1 MDNLTTPFA
10 DASSAQPAEAPL
22 PTAKPRSLLKKAF
35 ANWSVRISTAVLVL
49 LLALATGAPL
59 LVGIGPEAMDP
70 GSANLALFTTAEFND
85 LAGESFRHFFFLGSD
100 SLGRDLWSRM
110 LYGARISMTV
120 GFTVAVFSLMAG
132 ATVGLVAGYFRW
144 LDGVIM
150 RVMDGLMA
158 IPALLF
164 AISLVAIFGGTLPV
178 LIVAITIPEIP
189 RVARLVRSVVLSV
202 REEAY
207 VEAALALGTPTL
219 KILRKHILPNAMAP
233 LIIQSTYICAAAILI
248 ESSLSFLGIGLPA
261 EMATWGNIMAEGRSQ
276 FNQYPQVVLFPGV
289 LLALTALSV
298 NMLGDGLR
306 DTFDPKFNK
315 RGGN

>member
-1 MDNLTTPFA
+1 
-10 DASSAQPAEAPL
+10 
-22 PTAKPRSLLKKAF
+22 
-35 ANWSVRISTAVLVL
+35 
-49 LLALATGAPL
+49 
-59 LVGIGPEAMDP
+59 
-70 GSANLALFTTAEFND
+70 
-85 LAGESFRHFFFLGSD
+85 
-100 SLGRDLWSRM
+100 
-110 LYGARISMTV
+110 V
-120 GFTVAVFSLMAG
+120 GFTVAVISLMAG